1 MAFDPSHHLSE
12 SGITVLSM
20 SLLQSAMDGVLRS
33 SVQLVGGLEMPIV
46 VAAVSVFISL
56 LLLFPTLRLRHAVQV
71 EFELV
76 GLQLKY
82 ITETGGTF
90 YLWPAVQ
97 VEIWLL
103 LRLEGVRR
111 REMLLLGK
119 DRCATRDPFDACPTQ
134 RCPALSDHPP
144 TCPRHHAP

>member
-1 MAFDPSHHLSE
+1 ME
-12 SGITVLSM
+12 
-20 SLLQSAMDGVLRS
+20 GVLRS

-56 LLLFPTLRLRHAVQV
+56 LLHFPTLRHAVQV

-119 DRCATRDPFDACPTQ
+119 DRCATRDSFDACPL
-134 RCPALSDHPP
+134 RSAVPH
-144 TCPRHHAP
+144 